1 MTVAEL
7 IAALPKRRRRAV
19 ERVRQGEKISRSA
32 RKSGIPKSTLY
43 RTLHKIS
50 LLATEEW
57 RAGAA
62 SRKPTLDRLR
72 IEIDQRLED
81 IDAIIDVQERAF
93 YRSWFGPELWGLS
106 FYTAAGLAYYLDVSA
121 QLWATIERNESS
133 NALEFIAQDCARGIL
148 DFLKHGEGWSA

>member
-19 ERVRQGEKISRSA
+19 ERVRQGEKIRHAA

-57 RAGAA
+57 LAGAA
-62 SRKPTLDRLR
+62 SRKPTLDRLAA
-72 IEIDQRLED
+72 EIDQRLED
-81 IDAIIDVQERAF
+81 VDAIIDIDERI
-93 YRSWFGPELWGLS
+93 YNSPWFGPDFWGLRL
-106 FYTAAGLAYYLDVSA
+106 FTASGLAYYTEVST
-121 QLWATIERNESS
+121 QFWAEMERRPD
-133 NALEFIAQDCARGIL
+133 AREFIVQECARGIL